1 MPVVS
6 SLSSPSLSR
15 SRCRLSSSSWFRNLA
30 TVVVGIVVVVVG
42 SMDMAQAWT
51 LSSNV
56 ASRVS
61 SPPTQPTTTLPTTS
75 TTSTTR
81 RTRTQRPRSSSSSVL
96 LWEAHRDGP
105 SRSGETHTKTSIA
118 NHQGKNHNQNDL
130 AVSSSFCSPWS
141 GGRRPFLHNNAR
153 RVLLV
158 PLVLASASAPV
169 WAVPQAGTAAT
180 PSTTT
185 LETVDQLQPV
195 VTDRIRFDVRIAR
208 QDGTF
213 YVRDDLPDTPENQVF
228 IGQFTVELYGQV
240 APETCRRFLSYI
252 PSARPSSSSSSSSGS
267 NNNNNLLLAEPD
279 DDATALPTY
288 GRSLFP
294 SYDDA
299 TGLIVGGKIPGLQL
313 TQIGSGTTALQ
324 YGSRLFLASL
334 WLEPTTNNNSNQL
347 SHVGKGLLTHARL
360 EPLPLFGIT
369 TRTDTTQ
376 LDATHV
382 VFGRVVLKDDTNKDT
397 NGGVEFLQRVASL
410 PTYRDTA
417 VPRTSSSSST
427 SDAVLESAAQSVFAA
442 QRSLFKSTAQ
452 VLGDTRLDKVYPGK
466 LLRRVEVTRVEYL

>member
-1 MPVVS
+1 
-6 SLSSPSLSR
+6 
-15 SRCRLSSSSWFRNLA
+15 
-30 TVVVGIVVVVVG
+30 
-42 SMDMAQAWT
+42 MAHAWT
-51 LSSNV
+51 LSLSSSLSLNV

-61 SPPTQPTTTLPTTS
+61 SHCTRPTTTVP
-75 TTSTTR
+75 TR
-81 RTRTQRPRSSSSSVL
+81 RTMSTQRTRRSSTSSVL
-96 LWEAHRDGP
+96 LWEAHCEG
-105 SRSGETHTKTSIA
+105 G
-118 NHQGKNHNQNDL
+118 
-130 AVSSSFCSPWS
+130 S
-141 GGRRPFLHNNAR
+141 GGRSSFWGKQTTPWTTRMNDDNDNHNPNNDDHSCLSLRRRHFLHQNAR
-153 RVLLV
+153 RLLLV

-169 WAVPQAGTAAT
+169 WTVPQAVTAAT
-180 PSTTT
+180 PSATT

-228 IGQFTVELYGQV
+228 TGQFTVELFGQV
-240 APETCRRFLSYI
+240 APETCRRFLSYV
-252 PSARPSSSSSSSSGS
+252 PFSRPSSDSNNKNNN

-279 DDATALPTY
+279 EEDATALPTY

-324 YGSRLFLASL
+324 YGSRLFPASL
-334 WLEPTTNNNSNQL
+334 WLEPTTTNNVKL

-360 EPLPLFGIT
+360 EALPLFGIT

-382 VFGRVVLKDDTNKDT
+382 VFGRVVLT
-397 NGGVEFLQRVASL
+397 NGTNNDQTKKKEDGVDFLQRVVSL

-466 LLRRVEVTRVEYL
+466 LLRRVEVTRVEYIIG